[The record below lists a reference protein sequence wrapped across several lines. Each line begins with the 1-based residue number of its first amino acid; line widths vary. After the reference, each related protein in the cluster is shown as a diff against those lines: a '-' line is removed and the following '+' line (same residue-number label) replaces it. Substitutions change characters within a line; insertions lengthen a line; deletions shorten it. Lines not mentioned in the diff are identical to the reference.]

1 LQQKVGLWQRE
12 GGFVR
17 RDLDPGQG
25 FTTSVA
31 TQVHGAA
38 LTGLQGWLMAH
49 RGIAPDVHLT
59 LTTDPYFYSVTEIE
73 SAEFSAENVAHL
85 RWEIAKVKGSA
96 PGLCRVQIKNNGA
109 VDWKGLLHAM
119 ESRDLA
125 GAATRTTTADI
136 AYECEALT
144 PAGGSTVA
152 EGVAEASNGK
162 TVKNTALST
171 GFISVMNSKIVASG
185 LQMSHVG
192 ARRVWIRAK
201 DTTASQNVELKLVWR
216 PLSSAGWTENKAV
229 KFKVQ
234 NGFAKVDLGEV
245 IPEAAV
251 LGEQRWEFKVMAR
264 ARQGA
269 GTVELDVLYVLPTEQ
284 MLVAATPPA
293 VIQPDGQSVKGPETV
308 ENNALGGGK
317 AWVNPANAKL
327 SDNVY
332 ATCEIST
339 ALVDTQTLFAK
350 KFGFASPGGAVITGI
365 VAEIERK
372 APAGATVNDWSVKL
386 AKAGVLSG
394 TDHAKATYW
403 PESDTVET
411 YGSSTDL
418 WGLTLTPADVNAE
431 GFGIGLRAINV
442 VTIAAANLTVD
453 AIKLTVYYTTSADEN
468 RVCFATRSVELRS
481 DGIYRQHVTDNVW
494 GRGVPE
500 GFLPY
505 APPSGME
512 GRALRGIIVPS
523 QGDHQAVA
531 DAGSHKIAAKFFYF
545 PGYLFT
551 SEL

>member
-1 LQQKVGLWQRE
+1 
-12 GGFVR
+12 
-17 RDLDPGQG
+17 
-25 FTTSVA
+25 
-31 TQVHGAA
+31 
-38 LTGLQGWLMAH
+38 
-49 RGIAPDVHLT
+49 
-59 LTTDPYFYSVTEIE
+59 
-73 SAEFSAENVAHL
+73 
-85 RWEIAKVKGSA
+85 
-96 PGLCRVQIKNNGA
+96 
-109 VDWKGLLHAM
+109 
-119 ESRDLA
+119 
-125 GAATRTTTADI
+125 
-136 AYECEALT
+136 
-144 PAGGSTVA
+144 
-152 EGVAEASNGK
+152 
-162 TVKNTALST
+162 
-171 GFISVMNSKIVASG
+171 
-185 LQMSHVG
+185 
-192 ARRVWIRAK
+192 
-201 DTTASQNVELKLVWR
+201 
-216 PLSSAGWTENKAV
+216 
-229 KFKVQ
+229 VQ

-350 KFGFASPGGAVITGI
+350 KFGFAIPGGAVITGI